1 MARGSVPD
9 FLSVA
14 APSPGVTEGTITF
27 KKLTPGRVLSHI
39 SLQNENLA
47 SAPVLVHVFL
57 YFHGEEMLLLGGWV
71 RAAGTA
77 PSTNTRGG
85 GISRVLR
92 VQIPE
97 GGRLHVVI
105 SNNTGATQTIRC
117 HYITEIP

>member
-1 MARGSVPD
+1 MPRR
-9 FLSVA
+9 SVA
-14 APSPGVTEGTITF
+14 DHLSFGAPSPGVTEGTITF
-27 KKLTPGRVLSHI
+27 KKLTPGRVFSHI

-47 SAPVLVHVFL
+47 SSPVLVHAFL
-57 YFHGEEMLLLGGWV
+57 YVHGEEMLLLGGWV

-85 GISRVLR
+85 GLSKVLR

-97 GGRLHVVI
+97 GGRLHVVV

-117 HYITEIP
+117 HYITEGP